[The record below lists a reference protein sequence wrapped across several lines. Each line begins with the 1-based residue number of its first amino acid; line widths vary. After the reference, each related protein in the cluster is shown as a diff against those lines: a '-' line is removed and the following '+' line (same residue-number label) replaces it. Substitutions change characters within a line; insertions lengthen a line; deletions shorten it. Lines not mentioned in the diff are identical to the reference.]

1 MSNYLYKRIDS
12 LVLPTAEPT
21 KSIVGG
27 PDSKPIHSLFDFM
40 IDMYDVVGSQV
51 TLDYDGY
58 TNVVIG
64 SSATLLFPSGT
75 YEFDMTDKIPEV
87 KNIEIGSYIYLRYQ
101 QNISY
106 RFRVKLYFENG
117 TNFIMEHSSGTFNTV
132 SKLLTSKI
140 ERICIY
146 VASMNRIIL
155 TNYVMDVSINNQKWF
170 GLYSNQHISSGVDT
184 SQLVDKDYMK
194 LITVKDRTG
203 ALVTADEFFT
213 DEELI
218 TLFNLM
224 VKRYS
229 RCWLGYPEAEP
240 DEVWRRI
247 SQVNTPSL
255 MRLASKLSKASYLFT
270 ADPTEEKSSRTTSS
284 LLSTDA
290 TNSETNASN
299 TKFAETPANATGDL
313 VDSYTTNQAKSDG
326 TNSGINASEAVGTG
340 TDVLVT
346 NRNIMDVVGLYYEQI
361 GENILEEYI
370 TSFNGM
376 FDNYDDE

>member
-1 MSNYLYKRIDS
+1 MSKYLYKRIDS
-12 LVLPTAEPT
+12 LELPSTAEPT
-21 KSIVGG
+21 KYIVGG

-58 TNVVIG
+58 EGDIIG
-64 SSATLLFPSGT
+64 SDCKLRFPSGT

-87 KNIEIGSYIYLRYQ
+87 KNIEIGSYIYLSYL
-101 QNISY
+101 QNLAY
-106 RFRVKLYFENG
+106 PFRVKLYFENG
-117 TNFIMEHSSGTFNTV
+117 TNYIMQHFAGGFDTV

-140 ERICIY
+140 ERICLY
-146 VASMNRIIL
+146 VASMNRIHL
-155 TNYVMDVSINNQKWF
+155 TNYRLNGNNQNWF
-170 GLYSNQHISSGVDT
+170 GLYSNEYVPSGADSSI
-184 SQLVDKDYMK
+184 LVDKDYMK
-194 LITVKDRTG
+194 MIQVKDRTG
-203 ALVTADEFFT
+203 TLVSADTFFT
-213 DEELI
+213 DAEI
-218 TLFNLM
+218 VTLFNLM

-326 TNSGINASEAVGTG
+326 TNSGVNASEAVGTG

-376 FDNYDDE
+376 FDNYDE